1 LSTDEFPVRDT
12 EGVVIDSLFGD
23 DPGVLGQYFD
33 LP

>member
-23 DPGVLGQYFD
+23 PGVLGQYFD